1 MLSEEESLRI
11 ADQLGLHAPIARLNI
26 FRVLFH
32 RPRTAKALADL
43 LLSLLFD
50 SAIGHRRR
58 ELIIM
63 RIGWVTGSEYEWT
76 QHWPLAQEMFGCT
89 PEELLALRGWQSADC
104 FDAVDRA
111 VLTATDELLATG
123 DLRDETWRAC
133 IEGLGR
139 DAAIDMV
146 AAIGTWLLVSKI
158 ARGLRVPLEGGVTG
172 WPPDGTAAPASYGA
186 RDETGTPV

>member
-1 MLSEEESLRI
+1 M
-11 ADQLGLHAPIARLNI
+11 
-26 FRVLFH
+26 
-32 RPRTAKALADL
+32 
-43 LLSLLFD
+43 
-50 SAIGHRRR
+50 
-58 ELIIM
+58 
-63 RIGWVTGSEYEWT
+63 
-76 QHWPLAQEMFGCT
+76 
-89 PEELLALRGWQSADC
+89 LALRGWQSADC

-158 ARGLRVPLEGGVTG
+158 ARGLRVPLEDRVTG
-172 WPPDGTAAPASYGA
+172 WPPDGEAALAS
-186 RDETGTPV
+186 TGTSGSDFGVLLPGNVIGSRARGERE